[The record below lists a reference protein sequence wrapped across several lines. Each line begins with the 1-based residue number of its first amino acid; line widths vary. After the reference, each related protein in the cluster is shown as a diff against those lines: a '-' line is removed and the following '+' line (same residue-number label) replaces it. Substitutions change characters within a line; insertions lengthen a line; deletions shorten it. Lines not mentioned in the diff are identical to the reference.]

1 MSPRIKE
8 HYHTKVTPIGP
19 LSRMRVTR
27 SGLGPRFT
35 PAHSAF
41 GFPSYVAPLP
51 AGSIQRVCH
60 DTPDFIQVPGY
71 PSAIR
76 VLTLTH
82 SRRNVVQRS
91 SWLISLT
98 HDLPSS

>member
-19 LSRMRVTR
+19 LSRTCVTR

-41 GFPSYVAPLP
+41 GFPIYVAPLP

-60 DTPDFIQVPGY
+60 DTP
-71 PSAIR
+71 A
-76 VLTLTH
+76 
-82 SRRNVVQRS
+82 
-91 SWLISLT
+91 WLISFSLDKRSLGPGHRVT
-98 HDLPSS
+98 LVKHQPKRNDNRAGKCCG